1 MKAILK
7 SYRQS
12 PRKVRLVADYIRGK
26 NVEAARIL
34 LETLPKRASSSMKK
48 LLLSAVANAKNLH
61 GLSQENL
68 YVKEIRVDEGP
79 TMKRHMPRAFGRVA
93 PIRKRTSHI
102 SIVLAERGQLSAHS
116 AQGKA
121 KN

>member
-1 MKAILK
+1 MKALLK

-61 GLSQENL
+61 GLSRENL

-102 SIVLAERGQLSAHS
+102 SIVLAERGQL
-116 AQGKA
+116 KTLNP
-121 KN
+121 KP